1 MRSLPAADHS
11 NRWPQVVAGSKRLDL
26 QGVPEMSAY
35 RAISDLRSAF
45 DLAQS
50 SIDRHHPADGEW
62 MARSA
67 LCRHLAHVVDSWVS
81 GMPVADDLPQSSD
94 SKSLSRLAH
103 EAHRLRLE
111 NERLRAAINS
121 ITGALE
127 ALKS

>member
-1 MRSLPAADHS
+1 LP
-11 NRWPQVVAGSKRLDL
+11 GL
-26 QGVPEMSAY
+26 PEMSCY
-35 RAISDLRSAF
+35 RELVDLREAL
-45 DLAQS
+45 DAAQQ
-50 SIDRHHPADGEW
+50 SIDRNHPSNGEW

-81 GMPVADDLPQSSD
+81 GMPVADDLPQSSE

-103 EAHRLRLE
+103 EAHRLRME